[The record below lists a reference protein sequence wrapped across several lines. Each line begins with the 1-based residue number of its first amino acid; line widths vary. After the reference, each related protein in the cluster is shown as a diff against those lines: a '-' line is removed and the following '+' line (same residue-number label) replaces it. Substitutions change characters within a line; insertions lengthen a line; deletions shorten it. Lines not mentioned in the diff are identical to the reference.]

1 MHAFQIRLGCV
12 QGRGGEGRGGVEA
25 GRGGSGGDRTV
36 RVRTRFVAD
45 GCDDMLQFI
54 GFLLCPPGLVL
65 GEVTGGLDVVRG
77 VN

>member
-1 MHAFQIRLGCV
+1 M
-12 QGRGGEGRGGVEA
+12 
-25 GRGGSGGDRTV
+25 

-65 GEVTGGLDVVRG
+65 GEVARGLDVVGG
-77 VN
+77 VS